1 MSIDSST
8 LCQCTA
14 RHRNRYILISS
25 RLGSSGSV
33 LTRLCYFFCELASA
47 EASYHHWYTLL
58 LAGTPADGSQETR
71 EVVFIGTI
79 IQACHVLGNSNFQ
92 DIYLVLALWMR
103 EISDPAIPSSIGKWN
118 TWPLA
123 PGMCLFEPIRT
134 RALSRPI
141 LDQPALPPPV
151 IRVAVHLN
159 SSLLQSQA
167 HLHFV
172 PIRFEPGLDRYM
184 HSYVLSFTYI
194 RTLRYAETRLSLSLK
209 RRILPWALTNCAS
222 DQRTGKSVH

>member
-79 IQACHVLGNSNFQ
+79 IQACHVLGNSNY
-92 DIYLVLALWMR
+92 IPGYLSCV
-103 EISDPAIPSSIGKWN
+103 SSLDEGNGIWSWHASPIGKWN
-118 TWPLA
+118 TCHWHLVRVYSN
-123 PGMCLFEPIRT
+123 LLI
-134 RALSRPI
+134 
-141 LDQPALPPPV
+141 
-151 IRVAVHLN
+151 VAVQLN

-167 HLHFV
+167 HLRFI
-172 PIRFEPGLDRYM
+172 PIRFEPILDRYM
-184 HSYVLSFTYI
+184 HSYVLFFTYI
-194 RTLRYAETRLSLSLK
+194 CTLRHAESRSLEIAIIK
-209 RRILPWALTNCAS
+209 P
-222 DQRTGKSVH
+222 